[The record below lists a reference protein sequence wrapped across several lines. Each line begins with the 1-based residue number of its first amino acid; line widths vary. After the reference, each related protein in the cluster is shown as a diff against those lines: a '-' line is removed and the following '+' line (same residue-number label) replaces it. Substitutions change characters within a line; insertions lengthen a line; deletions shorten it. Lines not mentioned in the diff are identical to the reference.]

1 MVNFENIGFS
11 PELKKAIKK
20 MGYKQATEV
29 QEKSIPLMVSGKNVV
44 SKSFTGS
51 GKTAAFG
58 IALSER
64 ILKGESQAALIL
76 CPTRE
81 LASQVKEELE
91 RINSE
96 TDIKV
101 AAIYGGTKMSADE
114 KILSK
119 RVDILCATPGRLL
132 DHFKHRRLNP
142 KTFDTVV
149 LDEADRMLDMGF
161 IKDIKHILSYIMPE
175 RTHLFSA
182 TLSGSVAK
190 LIERFIP
197 DYEEVMVAHEIV
209 GKTLVQKKQPY
220 SRQERFPKLMEWIK
234 KAENGRI
241 LIFVATKR
249 TADYLNEKLRGKGL
263 RSTTIH
269 GDKSQKAREASL
281 EKFKEGRKKI
291 LIATDVA
298 ARGLQID
305 NVELVVNLDRARD
318 ADTHKHRIGR
328 TGRMGKEGLAVT
340 FIPKEDSDK
349 GFWKDP
355 GINYKQFPKRG
366 GRRQGGPR
374 GRTFAGRSP
383 RGSPGHG
390 PRGSPGHGPRDQFP
404 RERKQYND
412 MYAGPHSSGPSHSAG
427 PQSSGPSHRRSGP
440 GPHGAGPR
448 ARRQKKGKRSNDYVY
463 GN

>member
-1 MVNFENIGFS
+1 MVNFENLGFS
-11 PELKKAIKK
+11 PELKAAIKQ

-29 QEKSIPLMVSGKNVV
+29 QEKSIPLMVSGKNVI

-58 IALSER
+58 IAISER
-64 ILKGESQAALIL
+64 ILKGESQGALVL

-81 LASQVKEELE
+81 LASQVKEEIE
-91 RINSE
+91 RINQK
-96 TDIKV
+96 TDLKV
-101 AAIYGGTKMSADE
+101 FAVYGGTKMSADD

-119 RVDILCATPGRLL
+119 RIDILCATPGRLL

-142 KTFDTVV
+142 QTFDTVV

-182 TLSGSVAK
+182 TLTGSVAK
-190 LIERFIP
+190 LIEKFIP
-197 DYEEVMVAHEIV
+197 DYEEVIVAHEIV
-209 GKTLVQKKQPY
+209 GNSLIQKKQVF
-220 SRQERFPKLMEWIK
+220 SREEKFPKLLEWIK
-234 KAENGRI
+234 KTDNGRI

-249 TADYLNEKLRGKGL
+249 TADFLDEKLRRKGFK
-263 RSTTIH
+263 STTIH
-269 GDKSQKAREASL
+269 GDKSQRAREASL
-281 EKFKEGRKKI
+281 ERFKEGRKKI

-305 NVELVVNLDRARD
+305 NVELVINLDRARD

-349 GFWKDP
+349 SFFKDL

-366 GRRQGGPR
+366 GRRFPGQGAPRGRGFPGRGSGGPR
-374 GRTFAGRSP
+374 NRRDTFPRGRS
-383 RGSPGHG
+383 
-390 PRGSPGHGPRDQFP
+390 
-404 RERKQYND
+404 QYND
-412 MYAGPHSSGPSHSAG
+412 MHAGPQGSGSHSSSSGPHG
-427 PQSSGPSHRRSGP
+427 SGPKN
-440 GPHGAGPR
+440 
-448 ARRQKKGKRSNDYVY
+448 RRQKKGKRSNDYVY
-463 GN
+463 GS